1 MKRLSVLIT
10 VILLLAF
17 KADNNEYFANVDLV
31 AGVPFFVFSEPTS
44 DYEVVGKAMSFSD
57 MIKMVADQ
65 KGSVQKKAEQVVKIA
80 RKRVKDKKISELD
93 ALIVQLENDKVLA
106 IKFKTDVSTKAK
118 INNYED
124 DLPVYFFNE
133 PEEEYELITELKA
146 EYSLRAERSGMLFDK
161 INSMVNRTIKKR
173 EKGEVKDFDAI
184 IINPDDLSEKLITFK
199 K

>member
-1 MKRLSVLIT
+1 MKKLSILIS
-10 VILLLAF
+10 VILLLSF
-17 KADNNEYFANVDLV
+17 TADKNDHYANVENVSDI
-31 AGVPFFVFSEPTS
+31 PFFVFSEPVS
-44 DYEVVGKAMSFSD
+44 DYEVIGKAMSFND

-65 KGSVQKKAEQVVKIA
+65 KSSVRQKAEKMVKVA
-80 RKRVKDKKISELD
+80 QKRVKNEKLGEFD
-93 ALIVQLENDKVLA
+93 ALIIQLENDKVLA
-106 IKFKTDVSTKAK
+106 IKFKTNISNKAK
-118 INNYED
+118 INNYEGD
-124 DLPVYFFNE
+124 IPVYFFNE
-133 PEEEYELITELKA
+133 PEEEYELVTELKA